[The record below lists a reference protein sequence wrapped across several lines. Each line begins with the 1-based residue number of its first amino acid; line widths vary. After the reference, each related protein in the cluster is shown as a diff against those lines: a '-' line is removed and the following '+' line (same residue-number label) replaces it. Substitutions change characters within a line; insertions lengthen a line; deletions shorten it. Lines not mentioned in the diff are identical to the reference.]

1 MMEGPNNDE
10 SVADQTPETVE
21 RVLSPQEREEIFR
34 ATMEGGVNTALQ
46 MVAERFE
53 QAPDPKNNLEFHNT
67 RHTGDVIRRFDAVI
81 DAIRTADPSLVDD
94 RSHAVG
100 RFAAAHHDTVQ
111 NWEPAEAPSKVP
123 GEEGLVAV
131 MRKRFA
137 GANEAAST
145 AGAFAIMD
153 KANEDA
159 GTELFTDEDRRM
171 IAGGHDATVP
181 GFNPEKGTVVQPKLN
196 EQSSIVERAIA
207 LADLG
212 TAGIDGKERYLP
224 EGDALFREENLDI
237 AEAVQNP
244 SSLSP
249 QQKAFFTRRMLGWSQ
264 FQGKFAAGRK
274 AMLEEELRPLP
285 PQARKAVEA
294 LFTKFDESTV
304 AAQEQ
309 AARRANLSF
318 EELAKDMGYTVGNE
332 EKVVY

>member
-53 QAPDPKNNLEFHNT
+53 QAPDPKNKLEVHT
-67 RHTGDVIRRFDAVI
+67 PRHTGDVIRRFDAVI

-137 GANEAAST
+137 GADEAAST

-285 PQARKAVEA
+285 PQARKAVERS
-294 LFTKFDESTV
+294 E
-304 AAQEQ
+304 
-309 AARRANLSF
+309 
-318 EELAKDMGYTVGNE
+318 
-332 EKVVY
+332 